1 MNNFSL
7 IQKALIWV
15 LPVLFAVTVHETAHG
30 WVASQFGDNTAKRLG
45 RLTLNPIKHIDMV
58 GTIIIPLLC
67 LSFGNVI
74 FGWAKPVPI
83 NPSNFKNIKR
93 DSAIVAAAG
102 PASNLLMALFWGAIA
117 KIGFLLLPQMGPN
130 AQFLIYTGSAGIM
143 INCVLMV
150 LNLVPIPPLDGSRVV
165 SSLLPPQAARS
176 YDTIAPYGF
185 LILMLLIFSGILLRV
200 LGPLLNASQNLIYAI
215 FSLG

>member
-1 MNNFSL
+1 MDNFSL
-7 IQKALIWV
+7 IQKTLIWV
-15 LPVLFAVTVHETAHG
+15 LPVLFAITVHETAHG
-30 WVASQFGDNTAKRLG
+30 WVASKFGDNTAKRMG
-45 RLTLNPIKHIDMV
+45 RLTLNPIKHIDML
-58 GTIIIPLLC
+58 GTIIVPLIC
-67 LSFGNVI
+67 LSFGGVI

-102 PASNLLMALFWGAIA
+102 PASNLLMAFIWAAIA
-117 KIGFLLLPQMGPN
+117 KLGFLLLPQVGPN
-130 AQFLIYTGSAGIM
+130 AQFLIYTGSAGVM
-143 INCVLMV
+143 INCILMI

-176 YDTIAPYGF
+176 YDSIEPYGF
-185 LILMLLIFSGILLRV
+185 LILMLLIFSGVLFKV
-200 LGPLLNASQNLIYAI
+200 LGPFLNLSQNFIYSI

>member
-1 MNNFSL
+1 MDNFSL
-7 IQKALIWV
+7 IQKAFIWV

-30 WVASQFGDNTAKRLG
+30 WVASKFGDNTAKRLG
-45 RLTLNPIKHIDMV
+45 RLTLNPIKHIDMM

-67 LSFGNVI
+67 LTFGNFI

-83 NPSNFKNIKR
+83 NPSNFRNIKR

-102 PASNLLMALFWGAIA
+102 PASNLLMALIWGGIA
-117 KIGFLLLPQMGPN
+117 KLGFLLLPQIGPN
-130 AQFLIYTGSAGIM
+130 AQFLIYTGSAGVM
-143 INCVLMV
+143 INCILMV

-165 SSLLPPQAARS
+165 SSLLPPQLARP
-176 YDTIAPYGF
+176 YDAIEPYGF
-185 LILMLLIFSGILLRV
+185 LILMLLLFSGGLQLV
-200 LGPLLNASQNLIYAI
+200 LGPLLGAAQGLIYSI